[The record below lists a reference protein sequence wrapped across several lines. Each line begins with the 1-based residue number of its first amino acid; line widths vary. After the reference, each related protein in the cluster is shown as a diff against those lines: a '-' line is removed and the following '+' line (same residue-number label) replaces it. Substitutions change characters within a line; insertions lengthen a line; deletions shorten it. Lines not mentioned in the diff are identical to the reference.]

1 MAWSRTIGEELRSRE
16 RRRRELE
23 LVILADIV
31 TAFAWSLGFFAL
43 HPHSPLDLLNLPLI
57 AVVIAPLV
65 GHLVN
70 RLTAPD
76 ADPTLLPLAA
86 LLNGIGFVMIGVLA
100 PQQGTLQALW
110 TVVSVLAYAVTLV
123 VVRNPD
129 SLDRYRYLLA
139 VAGLGLLFTP
149 LLPGIGLDLGGERL
163 WVHLGSLTFQPVEI
177 AKLFLAVFLAS
188 IVIEKRDLL
197 RRLRGGG
204 IRKAGP
210 LVLAFG
216 ASLAIMAAERDV
228 GFALLI
234 FVTFVVV
241 VWIGTG
247 NKAYLAIGAA
257 TFVAGLVIGGAIL
270 PQVHERITIW
280 LDPWRYAETAGY
292 QLVQAQY
299 AFGLGGLSGTGLGL
313 SHPTVPVIT
322 SDFIFAAFGQEL
334 GLLGTSAL
342 VIAFV
347 LLIGAGIRIA
357 LRAASEFSSLLA
369 MALTLTLGLQTLF
382 ILAGVVRLLP
392 LTGMTLPFLAYGGS
406 SLLANYVLIAVLVR
420 ISHRA
425 NQRSASASDAL
436 LPTD

>member
-1 MAWSRTIGEELRSRE
+1 MAWSRTFGGTLRSRE

-23 LVILADIV
+23 LIVLADIV
-31 TAFAWSLGFFAL
+31 TVFAWSLGYWAL
-43 HPHSPLDLLNLPLI
+43 HPHSPLDLVNLPLI

-65 GHLVN
+65 GHIAN

-86 LLNGIGFVMIGVLA
+86 LLNGIGFVMIGVLD
-100 PQQGTLQALW
+100 PEQGTLQALW
-110 TVVSVLAYAVTLV
+110 TVVSMIGYLVTLV

-139 VAGLGLLFTP
+139 VAGLGMLFTP
-149 LLPGIGLDLGGERL
+149 LIPGIGLDIGGERL

-177 AKLFLAVFLAS
+177 AKLCLAVFLAS

-204 IRKAGP
+204 VRRAGP

-216 ASLAIMAAERDV
+216 ASLAIMAVERDV

-234 FVTFVVV
+234 FVTFVTI
-241 VWIGTG
+241 VWVGTG

-257 TFVAGLVIGGAIL
+257 TFVAGLAIGGAIL

-280 LDPWRYAETAGY
+280 LDPWRFAETTGY

-299 AFGLGGLSGTGLGL
+299 AFGIGGLTGTGLGL

-347 LLIGAGIRIA
+347 LLIGAGVRIA

-406 SLLANYVLIAVLVR
+406 SLLANYVLIAVLAR

-425 NQRSASASDAL
+425 NQRMATPEDEWV
-436 LPTD
+436 PTT